1 VARIV
6 RRKYITPHRGLRRLT
21 FRREA
26 LLRGAAVALLVDAL
40 LLWQGSQVLAGHAR
54 VVEALLRLAGVSWE
68 KGKELT
74 LLPGVSVGLLRTSYL
89 DYQSH
94 PLYPWYCFAA
104 ATMLVALAVRFCPA
118 PLRQLLWVV
127 PFSLG
132 VTLFYLVAVSPAV
145 PYNPEDFATI
155 WYRGE
160 TYLWLLLPW
169 IFAVSFF
176 AWSIPWRF
184 KATWLALLMLYSFLW
199 SAIRLA
205 TALATFHYL
214 GSLWMPLFYFV
225 FGFLADFL
233 YIVAFYSLAV
243 DRAAAFLG
251 KQQEAW
257 R

>member
-1 VARIV
+1 M
-6 RRKYITPHRGLRRLT
+6 RRRQVHLHRSLRRLV
-21 FRREA
+21 FRQEA
-26 LLRGAAVALLVDAL
+26 LLYGVIAAVVLDGALI
-40 LLWQGSQVLAGHAR
+40 WQGGRVLEVHAR
-54 VVEALLRLAGVSWE
+54 LVEALLRLSEVPWDQGRL
-68 KGKELT
+68 LT
-74 LLPGVSVGLLRTSYL
+74 LLPGVSVELLRTGYL

-94 PLYPWYCFAA
+94 PYLPWYCFAA
-104 ATMLVALAVRFCPA
+104 ASVLAAIAVRYCPA
-118 PLRQLLWVV
+118 PLRPLLWLV

-132 VTLFYLVAVSPAV
+132 VTLVYQTAFSPTV
-145 PYNPEDFATI
+145 PYDPEDFSTI

-176 AWSIPWRF
+176 SLNIPWRL
-184 KATWLALLMLYSFLW
+184 KAGWLALLMLYSFLW

-214 GSLWMPLFYFV
+214 GSVWMPFFYFA

-243 DRAAAFLG
+243 GQASGYLRSE
-251 KQQEAW
+251 QEAW
-257 R
+257 Q

>member
-1 VARIV
+1 MRGGSG
-6 RRKYITPHRGLRRLT
+6 TPHRSLRRMV
-21 FRREA
+21 FRRGD
-26 LLRGAAVALLVDAL
+26 LLSGIAIAILVDAAL
-40 LLWQGSQVLAGHAR
+40 AWQGSRVLEWHAGI
-54 VVEALLRLAGVSWE
+54 VEALLDLAGVAWE
-68 KGKELT
+68 QSRELT
-74 LLPGVSVGLLRTSYL
+74 LLPGVAVRLLHTSYL
-89 DYQSH
+89 DYQAN
-94 PLYPWYCFAA
+94 PLYPWYCLGA
-104 ATMLVALAVRFCPA
+104 ATALAALAARRCPL
-118 PLRQLLWVV
+118 PLQPVLWLV

-132 VTLFYLVAVSPAV
+132 ITLFYLTAVSPTV

-160 TYLWLLLPW
+160 MYLWLLLPW
-169 IFAVSFF
+169 IFAVCFF
-176 AWSIPWRF
+176 ALRVPWRF
-184 KATWLALLMLYSFLW
+184 KLTWLSLLMLYSFMW

-214 GSLWMPLFYFV
+214 GSLWMPLFYFA

-243 DRAAAFLG
+243 SQAAGFLG

>member
-1 VARIV
+1 V
-6 RRKYITPHRGLRRLT
+6 RRRQITPHRSLRRLV

-26 LLRGAAVALLVDAL
+26 LLQGIAVAILVDAAL
-40 LLWQGSQVLAGHAR
+40 VWQGSQVLGGHSR
-54 VVEALLRLAGVSWE
+54 VVEALLRLAGVAWE
-68 KGKELT
+68 EGKELT
-74 LLPGVSVGLLRTSYL
+74 LLPGVTVGLLSTSYL
-89 DYQSH
+89 DYQAH
-94 PLYPWYCFAA
+94 PLYPWYCFGA
-104 ATMLVALAVRFCPA
+104 ATALAALAARYCPA
-118 PLRQLLWVV
+118 PLRPLLWLG
-127 PFSLG
+127 PLSLG
-132 VTLFYLVAVSPAV
+132 ITLFYLAAVSPTV

-160 TYLWLLLPW
+160 TYLWLILPW
-169 IFAVSFF
+169 IFAMSFY
-176 AWSIPWRF
+176 ALSVPWRL
-184 KATWLALLMLYSFLW
+184 KATWLALLLLYSFLW

-233 YIVAFYSLAV
+233 YIVAFYSMAV
-243 DRAAAFLG
+243 DRAAGVLG